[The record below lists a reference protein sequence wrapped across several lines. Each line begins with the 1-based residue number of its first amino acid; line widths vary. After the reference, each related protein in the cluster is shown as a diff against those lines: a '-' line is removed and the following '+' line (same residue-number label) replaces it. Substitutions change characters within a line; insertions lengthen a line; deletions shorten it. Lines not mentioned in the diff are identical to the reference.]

1 MFKILL
7 PILSFWLLTSM
18 PYDARRADS
27 LYRARMA
34 EQFIAGDKEAFL
46 ETNRELIDFH
56 KVQNNERQLFN
67 AYATYLDRLQMWG
80 RYDEAMTVL
89 QEMSQQAQDRES
101 ALGAAV
107 TEFCF
112 GQFYL
117 ANRQP
122 QEAQVHHRRAFRDLQ
137 ALGEGN
143 RALRSGFNLQAIAMN
158 LEDPEAGLR
167 INDSTQVLL
176 EQLEQKYNRFSPDN
190 RFKQARYRMVLLQRM
205 GRMAE
210 ARQWKDSLL
219 HYADILKDPSQD
231 ETMLTAIAQFEQA
244 SGNKKAAYAC
254 LDTLLQRA
262 IRAKDFV
269 KTARFRLALADFQRD
284 NGDLA
289 LAVDNYHAFAAETD
303 SAQVHLTNEQL
314 NTLTKQFQ
322 LNELRMENRAAR
334 QRNIGLTILLAL
346 LALLLV
352 ATLWYN
358 RALRKKNRALYQA
371 SQEAIHA
378 EEEAEQT
385 LVEHVQE
392 DASAEKKL
400 YVSLLSLMHEEDLF
414 KDPNLSRDALAS
426 RLGTN
431 RTYLSGAVKAC
442 AGQTLGEFINHLR
455 LRWAAE
461 QLSLPEAPP
470 VTAVGEDAGFSSR
483 STFNRLF
490 QEQYGMSPSSYRT
503 AARS

>member
-244 SGNKKAAYAC
+244 SGNKGAAYAC

-262 IRAKDFV
+262 IRAKDYV

-314 NTLTKQFQ
+314 NTLTKQYQ
-322 LNELRMENRAAR
+322 LRELTMENAAAR
-334 QRNIGLTILLAL
+334 QRITALTVIA
-346 LALLLV
+346 ALLLV
-352 ATLWYN
+352 LSLAVFMYAQSLK
-358 RALRKKNRALYQA
+358 RKNRALYLA
-371 SQEAIHA
+371 SKENIQA
-378 EEEAEQT
+378 EEKAEEA
-385 LVEHVQE
+385 LVEHIGEQPTPE
-392 DASAEKKL
+392 AGL
-400 YVSLLSLMHEEDLF
+400 YASLLALMKEEELF
-414 KDPNLSRDALAS
+414 KNPELSRDDICA

-431 RTYLSGAVKAC
+431 RTYLAEAVKLC
-442 AGQTLGEFINHLR
+442 SGLTLGGFINHQR

-461 QLSLPEAPP
+461 ALSSRDDVP
-470 VTAVGEDAGFSSR
+470 VQAIGEDAGFSSR

-490 QEQYGMSPSSYRT
+490 QEQYGMSPSSYRS
-503 AARS
+503 ASRS